1 MNAFIDYTDN
11 RIFLT
16 VLILFIGTISLQL
29 YYILFIFRKL
39 AIHKSSENNSK
50 PEIPISI
57 IIASRNG
64 GTELLKNLPAIL
76 NQEYSNFEVIVVNNN
91 SVDNSSKILADF
103 ELKYPHLRVIELGN
117 GKHLRPGKKLPLTV
131 GIKGAKNEHLI
142 FTDVD
147 CIPNSN
153 QWVKQMA
160 QSFSDEKEIVL
171 GYGPYHKRTGAIN
184 KIIRFDSAWIA
195 INYLSYALYKIPYM
209 GVGRNLAY
217 TKTAFYSVD
226 GYKSHCS
233 LSSGDDDLFV
243 QEAANKSN
251 LAIQIDPKSYCFSE
265 AKINWTD
272 WIYQKSR
279 HYTTAPKYSFIKK
292 LLLAIYPI
300 TLISA
305 WICFVSLMIIAK
317 HICLCILLMSTFYA
331 VKWWIQGKCLLK
343 LKEKRFAVFFPFW
356 DLFYALLI
364 PMVYVL
370 AINKQNYK
378 W

>member
-1 MNAFIDYTDN
+1 MNAFIDHIDN

-16 VLILFIGTISLQL
+16 VLSLFIGTIGLQL

-39 AIHKSSENNSK
+39 AIYKSSENNRK

-57 IIASRNG
+57 IIACRNG
-64 GTELLKNLPAIL
+64 GNELLKNLPAIL
-76 NQEYSNFEVIVVNNN
+76 NQEYSNYEVIVVNNN
-91 SVDNSSKILADF
+91 SVDNSSIILADF
-103 ELKYPHLRVIELGN
+103 ELKYRHLKVIELGN

-131 GIKGAKNEHLI
+131 GIKGANNEHLI

-153 QWVKQMA
+153 QWVTQMA
-160 QSFSDEKEIVL
+160 QSFTDDKKIVL
-171 GYGPYHKRTGAIN
+171 GYGPYHKRKSIIN
-184 KIIRFDSAWIA
+184 KIIRFDCAWIA
-195 INYLSYALYKIPYM
+195 MNYLSYALYKIPYM

-251 LAIQIDPKSYCFSE
+251 LAIQIDPQSYCFSE
-265 AKINWTD
+265 AKNNWTD

-300 TLISA
+300 SLIST
-305 WICFVSLMIIAK
+305 WICFVSLMVIAK
-317 HICLCILLMSTFYA
+317 HICLCILFMSTFYA
-331 VKWWIQGKCLLK
+331 VKWWIQGRCLLK
-343 LKEKRFAVFFPFW
+343 LKEKRFAVFFPLW

-364 PMVYVL
+364 PLVYVL

>member
-1 MNAFIDYTDN
+1 MYDLIGHMDN
-11 RIFLT
+11 STFL
-16 VLILFIGTISLQL
+16 VIIGIFIGTLSLQL
-29 YYILFIFRKL
+29 YYVLFIFRKL
-39 AIHKSSENNSK
+39 AMFRPSEVNK
-50 PEIPISI
+50 VEIPISV

-64 GTELLKNLPAIL
+64 GEELLKSLPIIL
-76 NQEYSNFEVIVVNNN
+76 NQEYSNYEVIVVNNN

-103 ELKYPHLRVIELGN
+103 ESKYPHLKVIELGN

-131 GIKGAKNEHLI
+131 GIKGAANEHLL

-153 QWVKQMA
+153 QWIKQMA
-160 QSFSDEKEIVL
+160 QSFSAHKEIVL
-171 GYGPYHKRTGAIN
+171 GYGPYHKRKGIIN
-184 KIIRFDSAWIA
+184 KIIRFDCAWIA
-195 INYLSYALYKIPYM
+195 INYFSYALYKIPYM

-251 LAIQIDPKSYCFSE
+251 LAIQIDPQSYCFSE

-292 LLLAIYPI
+292 LLLAIYPVS
-300 TLISA
+300 LISA
-305 WICFVSLMIIAK
+305 WICFVSLMVIAK

-331 VKWWIQGKCLLK
+331 VKWWIQGRCLLK